1 MPTPPIELLMQEHR
15 LIERVLEA
23 LAGCAA
29 RLERGEPVERAAIA
43 DFGDFLSRFA
53 DARHHGK
60 EEDGL
65 FAVMVE
71 HGFDRN
77 SGPVGVMLLEHTEGR
92 SHVGVLRRI
101 GQGSGPL
108 TPPERAEAAEHGRA
122 FAYLLHDHIMKEDE
136 ILYPMAERTLPG
148 PVMHGLMAAFEQR
161 DAESPDG
168 DGRKYQEL
176 AAKLSSMF
184 SA

>member
-1 MPTPPIELLMQEHR
+1 MPTPAIELLMQEHR

-23 LAGCAA
+23 LVGCAG
-29 RLERGEPVERAAIA
+29 RLERGEPVERASIA
-43 DFGDFLSRFA
+43 DFGEFFSKFA

-65 FAVMVE
+65 FAAMVE
-71 HGFDRN
+71 HGFASD
-77 SGPVGVMLLEHTEGR
+77 SGPIGVMLLEHTEGR
-92 SHVGVLRRI
+92 SHVGALRRI

-122 FAYLLHDHIMKEDE
+122 FAYLLRDHILKEDE

-148 PVMHGLMAAFEQR
+148 PVLHGLTTAFEQR

-168 DGRKYQEL
+168 DGRKYREL
-176 AAKLSSMF
+176 AEKLSAMF
-184 SA
+184 PA